1 MRFERRDR
9 GERKKED
16 GEKVVCKDGVCYV
29 VRR

>member
-9 GERKKED
+9 GERKKE
-16 GEKVVCKDGVCYV
+16 GREKVVCKDGVCYV